1 MFSDNLKLTL
11 TIVNI
16 SLFIIFTI
24 FLTIRLNILN
34 SLIKEKFR
42 DYKLEK
48 QERYLLYFLLFITL
62 LFFIWIEIFVLRNF

>member
-1 MFSDNLKLTL
+1 MFSDNLTFTL

-16 SLFIIFTI
+16 SLFIVFTI